1 MNLFS
6 IDLMHGEIQLLR
18 QSLDLISISGKD
30 AKFVAN
36 LQVKLEQEL
45 MQIQEMLKQDE
56 TKKQQEL
63 QEVLAREEKK
73 SRKQQQS

>member
-6 IDLMHGEIQLLR
+6 IDLTHGEIHLLR

-36 LQVKLEQEL
+36 LQVKLEQEF
-45 MQIQEMLKQDE
+45 MCWFKENHTDHSYEIWK
-56 TKKQQEL
+56 
-63 QEVLAREEKK
+63 
-73 SRKQQQS
+73 RK